1 MEKYSKW
8 RDPATGIQPFLPP
21 VPPNSVSPIFVAILA
36 PFGLAHGILRAVL
49 LAVLALL
56 HVLLDFAAYIFYP
69 IPPLYRA
76 VQGVFT
82 YLTCRLALCVL
93 GYWWIERE
101 TVSPKRGLKGIAQ
114 IADRSPRQGDLILS
128 NHTSYI
134 DVLLLSALYNPTFLL
149 PVFSALPAVP
159 TTQPK
164 YGRSTGTGSANIST
178 APLPQPPALG
188 YVKVPFW
195 EMMARTGS
203 LPPTAAVLPVGAY
216 KTLKEARRKEPRPV
230 VLFAEGTTG
239 NGRAILRFGEGVLEE
254 GDVGGDQNGQVW
266 VKYLKYSTPTPFA
279 STATCP
285 FPSPLTHLL
294 SFIQTPTP
302 FPSRSVTERT
312 LHPSAS
318 PSSPSF
324 LPGEI
329 LRDTPG
335 GLEAAGPGGKG
346 AWREACSISLAETG
360 RTRRVRIGWVEK
372 EGFLEYSAT
381 KRR

>member
-1 MEKYSKW
+1 MCSH
-8 RDPATGIQPFLPP
+8 TSP
-21 VPPNSVSPIFVAILA
+21 VVSPSASSAIGGSSARRSRPSEGRCNFPL
-36 PFGLAHGILRAVL
+36 
-49 LAVLALL
+49 LALL
-56 HVLLDFAAYIFYP
+56 SRHYPTWSLL
-69 IPPLYRA
+69 
-76 VQGVFT
+76 GSS
-82 YLTCRLALCVL
+82 LTLR
-93 GYWWIERE
+93 
-101 TVSPKRGLKGIAQ
+101 LKGIAQ

-266 VKYLKYSTPTPFA
+266 VKYLKYVANEP
-279 STATCP
+279 
-285 FPSPLTHLL
+285 PSNT
-294 SFIQTPTP
+294 
-302 FPSRSVTERT
+302 
-312 LHPSAS
+312 
-318 PSSPSF
+318 SS
-324 LPGEI
+324 
-329 LRDTPG
+329 
-335 GLEAAGPGGKG
+335 GP
-346 AWREACSISLAETG
+346 I
-360 RTRRVRIGWVEK
+360 
-372 EGFLEYSAT
+372 
-381 KRR
+381 